1 MIVVCLIVNKAR
13 KLSEIVYEESSLS
26 LNEHCSYRKDMIDK
40 NLYFT
45 FKGTDSLDN
54 IEHDIECCQKEI
66 SSYFIEIF
74 NHVLYDIK
82 NIITTTK
89 VDSIILTGHSLG
101 GTVAQFMYK
110 VLSVI
115 ELEIPLKL
123 ITFNAFNDRS
133 EDNIYNLDFLRNSLY
148 NILDYTP
155 NEKNVSKIIETVIFS
170 VLNKDFSYKDN
181 KINYYIDTKYKIP
194 LNRKN
199 RIDVFDTIVYSISI
213 DLSIAQFKLNSNKDC
228 KNNKKDIYGL
238 DFNIGDKFKIQ
249 LGIKNINNTNS
260 YNDFNR
266 QENQSLD
273 TSLSIVSIRKLE
285 TFFTVL
291 FLLMKFK
298 NNSSVYIDKS
308 LIEILSIS
316 GDIVGNFRKS
326 TLNDNKVF
334 GNNKIP
340 SLFNYHS
347 LSNFDKYI

>member
-1 MIVVCLIVNKAR
+1 MKGVVNYCR
-13 KLSEIVYEESSLS
+13 KLSEVVYNKSHDNIHLKENCTYLKKVENNILF
-26 LNEHCSYRKDMIDK
+26 LA
-40 NLYFT
+40 

-54 IEHDIECCQKEI
+54 IQHDIDCIQKEI
-66 SSYFIEIF
+66 PFYFIEVF
-74 NHVLYDIK
+74 DRVLYDIK
-82 NIITTTK
+82 MNKYKEI
-89 VDSIILTGHSLG
+89 VLTGHSLG
-101 GTVAQFMYK
+101 GCVAQFIYK

-260 YNDFNR
+260 YNDFNQ

-298 NNSSVYIDKS
+298 NNSSVYVDKS

-316 GDIVGNFRKS
+316 GDIVGNFRKN
-326 TLNDNKVF
+326 TLNDNKIF